1 MQRRNE
7 SLEEATILRQLA
19 MEKLMRREKHL
30 QGKRLLRMGFVLFIK
45 TEKTL
50 IFLLWRRDYGG
61 EIGLIL

>member
-7 SLEEATILRQLA
+7 SLEEATILRRLA

-50 IFLLWRRDYGG
+50 IFLLRRRDYGG